1 MDGLLSDAYT
11 EIRRPLI
18 DMQKASLEARPGDIE
33 NMKPLKEGGVFR
45 PGIGGTTTCVV
56 ADRWGNVVSATPSA
70 NVYRE
75 EGMGG
80 LNGCQLWKPSAK
92 S

>member
-1 MDGLLSDAYT
+1 MPTT

-45 PGIGGTTTCVV
+45 PG
-56 ADRWGNVVSATPSA
+56 RWWND
-70 NVYRE
+70 NMRRR
-75 EGMGG
+75 
-80 LNGCQLWKPSAK
+80 
-92 S
+92 